1 MTRQQLAHLLRRACA
16 VVGDVDVLVLGSQ
29 SILGSFDENE
39 LPPQATASQEADIA
53 FVNDPARDK
62 ADHVDVAIG
71 EMSDFH
77 RSNGVYAEG
86 VHIDTAILPNGW
98 RDRLVSWT
106 VESSRPAKPRFLE
119 PHDLAVAKLA
129 AGREKDKAFVAALI
143 RSGLLDVG
151 VIQARVLLLPEETDP
166 RIGQR
171 IAGLAELLRCGQPLL
186 PSTCRRSPALHAA
199 GCRGCSTCWSSGK
212 CCDVQQ
218 ACHRYSAWVN
228 CPPSSRPVP
237 GIRSLMLGQQGP
249 GGLGG
254 AWARRERWSA
264 SSAR

>member
-98 RDRLVSWT
+98 RNRLVSWT

-171 IAGLAELLRCGQPLL
+171 IAAWLNYYG
-186 PSTCRRSPALHAA
+186 A
-199 GCRGCSTCWSSGK
+199 GNHSS
-212 CCDVQQ
+212 
-218 ACHRYSAWVN
+218 
-228 CPPSSRPVP
+228 
-237 GIRSLMLGQQGP
+237 
-249 GGLGG
+249 
-254 AWARRERWSA
+254 
-264 SSAR
+264 

>member
-106 VESSRPAKPRFLE
+106 VESSLREGQSFRGRPHPKRPARRGCDPGSGF
-119 PHDLAVAKLA
+119 AA
-129 AGREKDKAFVAALI
+129 AGGNRPAY
-143 RSGLLDVG
+143 RS
-151 VIQARVLLLPEETDP
+151 THC
-166 RIGQR
+166 
-171 IAGLAELLRCGQPLL
+171 GLAELLRCGQPLL
-186 PSTCRRSPALHAA
+186 LAPVAPPALHAA
-199 GCRGCSTCWSSGK
+199 
-212 CCDVQQ
+212 DV
-218 ACHRYSAWVN
+218 AA
-228 CPPSSRPVP
+228 
-237 GIRSLMLGQQGP
+237 
-249 GGLGG
+249 
-254 AWARRERWSA
+254 ARRVGRPEVDAMCSRLPPVFGMGQLPAFQSSCPRYPFVDVGPAGPWRARWRVGS
-264 SSAR
+264 

>member
-171 IAGLAELLRCGQPLL
+171 IAAWLNY
-186 PSTCRRSPALHAA
+186 
-199 GCRGCSTCWSSGK
+199 
-212 CCDVQQ
+212 
-218 ACHRYSAWVN
+218 YSAGN
-228 CPPSSRPVP
+228 HSS
-237 GIRSLMLGQQGP
+237 
-249 GGLGG
+249 
-254 AWARRERWSA
+254 
-264 SSAR
+264 

>member
-166 RIGQR
+166 RI
-171 IAGLAELLRCGQPLL
+171 INALR
-186 PSTCRRSPALHAA
+186 
-199 GCRGCSTCWSSGK
+199 
-212 CCDVQQ
+212 
-218 ACHRYSAWVN
+218 
-228 CPPSSRPVP
+228 P
-237 GIRSLMLGQQGP
+237 G
-249 GGLGG
+249 
-254 AWARRERWSA
+254 
-264 SSAR
+264 

>member
-98 RDRLVSWT
+98 RDRLVSWSNPRARRNHAFWNRT
-106 VESSRPAKPRFLE
+106 TSRWRNLPPDARRT
-119 PHDLAVAKLA
+119 KL
-129 AGREKDKAFVAALI
+129 
-143 RSGLLDVG
+143 S
-151 VIQARVLLLPEETDP
+151 
-166 RIGQR
+166 
-171 IAGLAELLRCGQPLL
+171 
-186 PSTCRRSPALHAA
+186 
-199 GCRGCSTCWSSGK
+199 W
-212 CCDVQQ
+212 
-218 ACHRYSAWVN
+218 
-228 CPPSSRPVP
+228 PPSSEAACSTWV
-237 GIRSLMLGQQGP
+237 
-249 GGLGG
+249 
-254 AWARRERWSA
+254 
-264 SSAR
+264 

>member
-151 VIQARVLLLPEETDP
+151 VIQARVLLLPEENRPAYRSTHC
-166 RIGQR
+166 
-171 IAGLAELLRCGQPLL
+171 GLAELLRCGQPLL
-186 PSTCRRSPALHAA
+186 LAPVAPPALHAA
-199 GCRGCSTCWSSGK
+199 
-212 CCDVQQ
+212 DV
-218 ACHRYSAWVN
+218 AA
-228 CPPSSRPVP
+228 
-237 GIRSLMLGQQGP
+237 
-249 GGLGG
+249 
-254 AWARRERWSA
+254 ARRVGRPEVDAMCSRLPPVFGMGQLPAFQSSCPRYPFVDVGPAGPWRARWRVGS
-264 SSAR
+264 

>member
-106 VESSRPAKPRFLE
+106 VESSRPAKPRFWNRTTSRWRNL
-119 PHDLAVAKLA
+119 PPDARRTKL
-129 AGREKDKAFVAALI
+129 
-143 RSGLLDVG
+143 S
-151 VIQARVLLLPEETDP
+151 
-166 RIGQR
+166 
-171 IAGLAELLRCGQPLL
+171 
-186 PSTCRRSPALHAA
+186 
-199 GCRGCSTCWSSGK
+199 W
-212 CCDVQQ
+212 
-218 ACHRYSAWVN
+218 
-228 CPPSSRPVP
+228 PPSSEAACSTWV
-237 GIRSLMLGQQGP
+237 
-249 GGLGG
+249 
-254 AWARRERWSA
+254 
-264 SSAR
+264 

>member
-129 AGREKDKAFVAALI
+129 AGREKGRPHPKRPARRGCDPGSGFAAAGGNRPAY
-143 RSGLLDVG
+143 RS
-151 VIQARVLLLPEETDP
+151 THC
-166 RIGQR
+166 
-171 IAGLAELLRCGQPLL
+171 GLAELLRCGQPLL
-186 PSTCRRSPALHAA
+186 LAPVAPPALHAA
-199 GCRGCSTCWSSGK
+199 
-212 CCDVQQ
+212 DV
-218 ACHRYSAWVN
+218 AA
-228 CPPSSRPVP
+228 
-237 GIRSLMLGQQGP
+237 
-249 GGLGG
+249 
-254 AWARRERWSA
+254 ARRVGRPEVDAMCSRLPPVFGMGQLPAFQSSCPRYPFVDVGPAGPWRARWRVGS
-264 SSAR
+264 

>member
-129 AGREKDKAFVAALI
+129 AGRGEGQSFRGRPHPKRPARRGCDPGSGFAAAGGNRPAY
-143 RSGLLDVG
+143 RS
-151 VIQARVLLLPEETDP
+151 THC
-166 RIGQR
+166 
-171 IAGLAELLRCGQPLL
+171 GLAELLRCGQPLL
-186 PSTCRRSPALHAA
+186 LAPVAPPALHAA
-199 GCRGCSTCWSSGK
+199 
-212 CCDVQQ
+212 DV
-218 ACHRYSAWVN
+218 AA
-228 CPPSSRPVP
+228 
-237 GIRSLMLGQQGP
+237 
-249 GGLGG
+249 
-254 AWARRERWSA
+254 ARRVGRPEVDAMCSRLPPVFGMGQLPAFQSSCPRYPFVDVGPAGPWRARWRVGS
-264 SSAR
+264 